1 MITRATD
8 SSNIGHLETMNKLT
22 TDRLASITPQF
33 IVDQFSSV
41 QCRIG
46 NEMANFKTLYSFVF
60 LVLVQGLYSYQIV
73 SAVDDHEPSYDEYAK
88 MARYIVHKVG
98 E

>member
-1 MITRATD
+1 
-8 SSNIGHLETMNKLT
+8 
-22 TDRLASITPQF
+22 
-33 IVDQFSSV
+33 
-41 QCRIG
+41 
-46 NEMANFKTLYSFVF
+46 MANFKTLYSFVF